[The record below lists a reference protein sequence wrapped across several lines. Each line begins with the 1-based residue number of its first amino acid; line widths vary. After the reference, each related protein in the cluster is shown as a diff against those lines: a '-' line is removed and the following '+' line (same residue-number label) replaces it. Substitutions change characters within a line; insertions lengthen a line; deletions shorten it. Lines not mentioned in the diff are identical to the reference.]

1 MNKGKIGILISGR
14 GSNMVSIIEATQRED
29 IKADVAL
36 VISNEKEA
44 AGLKKAQE
52 MGIEAMVIDHRDSPS
67 REEHDRKM
75 VQALRKR
82 EVELV
87 CLAGYMRLLSHYFVQ
102 EFRNRIM
109 NIHPAL
115 LPAFPGLNVQ
125 QKAVDYGVKFSGCT
139 VHFVDEEVDHGPI
152 VLQAVIPVSDDDT
165 GETLAAKILKEEH
178 RIYPE
183 AVRLFFEG
191 RLNIEG
197 RRVLSSRKSQP

>member
-1 MNKGKIGILISGR
+1 
-14 GSNMVSIIEATQRED
+14 MVSIIEAIQRGE

-36 VISNEKEA
+36 VISNEKDA
-44 AGLKKAQE
+44 VGLKKAQE
-52 MGIEAMVIDHRDSPS
+52 MGIETTVIDHRDSPS

-75 VQALRKR
+75 VQELRKR
-82 EVELV
+82 GVDLV
-87 CLAGYMRLLSHYFVQ
+87 CLAGYMRLLSPYFVQ

-152 VLQAVIPVSDDDT
+152 VIQAVVPVSDNDT
-165 GETLAAKILKEEH
+165 GETLAAKILDEEH

-191 RLNIEG
+191 RLSIEG
-197 RRVLSSRKSQP
+197 RRVLSSKKSQP

>member
-1 MNKGKIGILISGR
+1 
-14 GSNMVSIIEATQRED
+14 MVSIIEATQKGD
-29 IKADVAL
+29 VKADVAL

-52 MGIEAMVIDHRDSPS
+52 MGIETTVIDHRDSPS
-67 REEHDRKM
+67 REEHDRRM
-75 VQALRKR
+75 VQELRKR
-82 EVELV
+82 EVDLV
-87 CLAGYMRLLSHYFVQ
+87 CLAGYMRLLSPYFVQ

-152 VLQAVIPVSDDDT
+152 VIQAVVPVSDNDT
-165 GETLAAKILKEEH
+165 GETLAAKILEEEH
-178 RIYPE
+178 KIYPE

-191 RLNIEG
+191 QLSIEG
-197 RRVLSSRKSQP
+197 RRVLSSKKSRP